1 MDSERKNKKQ
11 ILYGIVLIPFT
22 LVLNVNYDFSVYVVL
37 MIMLYFISY
46 KFTFAYKGINLLLF
60 TGICLLFSVFLS
72 DALISLIVL
81 SDVEIHWAFIV
92 SRQLLEAL
100 ILFVI
105 VKLFKNKIN
114 KLFENRNFAWVLM
127 ILQGSSLT
135 IFYFYVQLADK
146 AGIYDQFTLGTL
158 AFVILEF
165 LFLTGLFLISYFVYT
180 NEKTVS
186 KPNAETTIG

>member
-1 MDSERKNKKQ
+1 
-11 ILYGIVLIPFT
+11 
-22 LVLNVNYDFSVYVVL
+22 
-37 MIMLYFISY
+37 MLTI
-46 KFTFAYKGINLLLF
+46 
-60 TGICLLFSVFLS
+60 SVFLS